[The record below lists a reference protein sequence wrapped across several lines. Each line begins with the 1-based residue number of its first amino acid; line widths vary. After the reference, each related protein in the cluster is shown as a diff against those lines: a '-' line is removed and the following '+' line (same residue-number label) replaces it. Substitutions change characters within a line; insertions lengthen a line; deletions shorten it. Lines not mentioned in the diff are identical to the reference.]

1 MWILHWLPD
10 DFLNAIVNAILALGV
25 ISTLLSFFV
34 INKILRLMPAL
45 ASYYRLIQVA
55 SVLIL
60 VGGVY
65 LKGGYSTE
73 MEWRERVAELETKL
87 EEAKKESGKV
97 NTVIETKVIT
107 KNKIIKQKADTIIEY
122 VDRVIPAPA
131 PAPAAAPTASGESA
145 PAPVASNANMCVNLP
160 QEAIDVHNEAAKMNK
175 ALEQMKNGAKK

>member
-34 INKILRLMPAL
+34 INKILRLIPAL

-107 KNKIIKQKADTIIEY
+107 KNKIIKQKGDTIIEY
-122 VDRVIPAPA
+122 VDRVIPGPA
-131 PAPAAAPTASGESA
+131 PNPAPTASGE
-145 PAPVASNANMCVNLP
+145 PAPVVSNANMCVNLP
-160 QEAIDVHNEAAKMNK
+160 QEAIDVHNEAARLNK
-175 ALEQMKNGAKK
+175 AVEEMKNGAKK